1 MPELQEIFEKHGAE
15 YCHCHALSPDQGK
28 AMRAITNCR
37 TARLGGHIDVCPACG
52 YARPS
57 YNSCRNRHCP
67 KCQAFAKERW
77 IENQKYDLLDVAY
90 FHVVFTVPAE
100 LHPLFFQC
108 DRAMYDLLFRAV
120 AETLSQLASD
130 RKYLGARIGFT
141 SVLHTWGQNL
151 GFHPHIHC
159 IVPAGG
165 LTPAMQWRNSRKK
178 FFIPV
183 KVLSRKFRGK
193 FLALLQQAPDIAGI
207 LDRGVVGCCYLKEW
221 VVYCR
226 PPFKDA
232 ACVVEYLGRYTHR
245 VAISNS
251 RILSAAD
258 GKVTFK
264 WRDYKDGNR
273 WKIMVLSA
281 AEFIRR
287 FLLHVLPKG
296 FMKIRHY
303 GILGNRDK
311 ARRLKF
317 CKLLTGTRITEKPV
331 LSAEELLLKIIGRD
345 PRLCPA
351 CGHGRIE
358 FYMNLPPPGDF

>member
-1 MPELQEIFEKHGAE
+1 MPEIQEIFENYGAE
-15 YCHCHALSPDQGK
+15 YCRGHVLSKEQGK

-37 TARLGGHIDVCPACG
+37 TARLGGHLDACPSCG

-67 KCQAFAKERW
+67 KCQALAKERW
-77 IENQKYDLLDVAY
+77 VDNQKHDLLNVAY

-100 LHPLFFQC
+100 LHPLFFC
-108 DRAMYDLLFRAV
+108 RDRAMHKLLFRAV

-141 SVLHTWGQNL
+141 AVLHTWGQNL

-165 LTPAMQWRNSRKK
+165 LTRAMQWRSSRKK

-193 FLALLQQAPDIAGI
+193 LLVLMRQAPDLAGM
-207 LDRGVVGCCYLKEW
+207 LDQNVVDSCYRKEW
-221 VVYCR
+221 VVYCK

-245 VAISNS
+245 VAIANS
-251 RILSAAD
+251 RILSIS
-258 GKVTFK
+258 GGRVSFK
-264 WRDYKDGNR
+264 WRDYKDGGR
-273 WKIMVLSA
+273 WKIMTLSA
-281 AEFIRR
+281 MEFIRR

-303 GILGNRDK
+303 GLLGTRDK
-311 ARRLKF
+311 EKRLKF
-317 CKLLTGTRITEKPV
+317 CKLLTGTKITEKLV
-331 LSAEELLLKIIGRD
+331 LAAEDLLFKICGHD
-345 PRLCPA
+345 PYLCPA
-351 CGHGRIE
+351 CGQGRME
-358 FYMNLPPPGDF
+358 FYTSLSPPVGS